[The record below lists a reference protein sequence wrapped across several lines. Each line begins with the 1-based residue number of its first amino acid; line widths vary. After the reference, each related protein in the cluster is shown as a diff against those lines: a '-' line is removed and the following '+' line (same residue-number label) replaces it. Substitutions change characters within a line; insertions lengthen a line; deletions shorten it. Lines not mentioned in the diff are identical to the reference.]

1 MVRRRHYIHPRERN
15 SSPIST
21 PVASRRDDEDRSSI
35 SDDTG
40 ATPGISA
47 TPYQDNRRRFGD
59 ILNNSGLANT
69 PQVHGGGSSQN
80 TDTDTNSIAGP
91 SEKTAADKKSK
102 EKEG

>member
-1 MVRRRHYIHPRERN
+1 MVRRRHHIHPRADRN

-21 PVASRRDDEDRSSI
+21 PVASRRDDVDRSSI

-47 TPYQDNRRRFGD
+47 TPYQDNRRFGD

-69 PQVHGGGSSQN
+69 PQVHRGSPSQN

-91 SEKTAADKKSK
+91 SEKTAAERSK
-102 EKEG
+102 DKEG